1 MYQSL
6 HISRDP
12 TSDIMEFE
20 IQNKLK
26 FVYQDENG
34 YGFEKDVFI
43 VTLARRKGKNK
54 QGPIKIFEKNNTSAY
69 FRQSKNNILYLTVRK
84 KNLTDKTIEQIK
96 LDFAYYLSKIMPK
109 KKIVL
114 LYEKESS
121 RYEES
126 ASVLYEKLIDDGYK
140 DAYFILD
147 KNYSHFMKLPISIV
161 QISYIKDLLNI
172 TYISLCRRHFW
183 AQRLWFMRLI

>member
-26 FVYQDENG
+26 FVYQDEMDMDLK
-34 YGFEKDVFI
+34 KDVFI
-43 VTLARRKGKNK
+43 VLWLEEKARINK
-54 QGPIKIFEKNNTSAY
+54 DLSRFLKRTIHRLI

-96 LDFAYYLSKIMPK
+96 LDLPIIYQKSCQRKRLYYCMK
-109 KKIVL
+109 KKAV
-114 LYEKESS
+114 
-121 RYEES
+121 
-126 ASVLYEKLIDDGYK
+126 V
-140 DAYFILD
+140 
-147 KNYSHFMKLPISIV
+147 MKKV
-161 QISYIKDLLNI
+161 RVFY
-172 TYISLCRRHFW
+172 
-183 AQRLWFMRLI
+183 MRN

>member
-1 MYQSL
+1 MNVWAVAVMRNAYEFDLGKIHCQINEKNYPCHINKLFSL
-6 HISRDP
+6 NQYVSIVTYKVQIP

-34 YGFEKDVFI
+34 YGFEKGCLYSA
-43 VTLARRKGKNK
+43 LARRKGKNK

-96 LDFAYYLSKIMPK
+96 LDLAYYLSKIMPK
-109 KKIVL
+109 KKIV
-114 LYEKESS
+114 
-121 RYEES
+121 
-126 ASVLYEKLIDDGYK
+126 
-140 DAYFILD
+140 
-147 KNYSHFMKLPISIV
+147 
-161 QISYIKDLLNI
+161 
-172 TYISLCRRHFW
+172 
-183 AQRLWFMRLI
+183 